1 MDNIQT
7 ELEEC
12 TTGTGNAQI
21 DGRYIPDNYISDN
34 KTKWNLLPNKI
45 WLKIIRAVLSSAISK
60 QITFHICNFEPHKQK
75 I

>member
-12 TTGTGNAQI
+12 TTGIGNAQI
-21 DGRYIPDNYISDN
+21 DGRYISDNYISDN

-45 WLKIIRAVLSSAISK
+45 WLRIIRTVLQQCDFKANHISHL
-60 QITFHICNFEPHKQK
+60 QL
-75 I
+75 